1 MVDYVFLLQM
11 AINGLIL
18 GLIYALIAS
27 GLTLLFGVLQIV
39 NFAHGEFVMIGAYC
53 AFFAQ
58 SQGWPYLAAIPVTL
72 VVCGVLGWA
81 VERAL
86 IRPLYA
92 RPFDTLLATWGLS
105 LLLRELVEAIYGKGY
120 QSLVVPVHG
129 MVQIGGADYP
139 SYRLLLIVL
148 SVVIVGGLLLW
159 YVLSPTG
166 TRIKAMV
173 GNPGLARAVGIRVE
187 RLARNAFIA
196 GTCLGGLGGVM
207 LAPLAPV
214 QPFMGLD
221 YILKAFFVLVVGGL
235 GSLMGLVTGSA
246 IIGGVESVMSAIFD
260 RTYGYFAVLVL
271 AILFLW
277 LRPRG
282 LFART

>member
-1 MVDYVFLLQM
+1 MDPLLVTQILNIVYEVTTL
-11 AINGLIL
+11 AVVVL
-18 GLIYALIAS
+18 GLAIVF
-27 GLTLLFGVLQIV
+27 GLLGVL
-39 NFAHGEFVMIGAYC
+39 NLAHGEFVMIGAYC
-53 AFFAQ
+53 AYFAQ

-81 VERAL
+81 VEGAL

-105 LLLRELVEAIYGKGY
+105 LMLREIVEAIYGKGFK
-120 QSLVVPVHG
+120 SLVVPVQG
-129 MVQIGGADYP
+129 MVELGGADYP
-139 SYRLLLIVL
+139 TYRLLLIVL
-148 SVVIVGGLLLW
+148 SLVIVGGLVLW
-159 YVLSPTG
+159 YLRSPTG

-173 GNPGLARAVGIRVE
+173 GNPDLARAVGIKVE

-196 GTCLGGLGGVM
+196 GTCLGGLGGMM

-235 GSLMGLVTGSA
+235 GSLLGLVTGSV
-246 IIGGVESVMSAIFD
+246 IIGGVESVVSAVID

-282 LFART
+282 IFARA

>member
-1 MVDYVFLLQM
+1 MDPLFVTQLLNI
-11 AINGLIL
+11 AYEVTTLAVVVL
-18 GLIYALIAS
+18 GLAIVF
-27 GLTLLFGVLQIV
+27 GLLGVL
-39 NFAHGEFVMIGAYC
+39 NLAHGEFVMIGAYC
-53 AFFAQ
+53 AYFAQ
-58 SQGWPYLAAIPVTL
+58 AQGWPYLAAIPVTL
-72 VVCGVLGWA
+72 VVCGLLGWA
-81 VERAL
+81 VECAL
-86 IRPLYA
+86 IRPLYQ

-105 LLLRELVEAIYGKGY
+105 LLLREIVEAIYGKGFK
-120 QSLVVPVHG
+120 SLVVPVQG
-129 MVQIGGADYP
+129 MVELGGTDYP
-139 SYRLLLIVL
+139 SYRILLIVL
-148 SVVIVGGLLLW
+148 SVAVVGGLVLW
-159 YVLSPTG
+159 YLRSPTG

-173 GNPGLARAVGIRVE
+173 GNPDLARAVGIKVE
-187 RLARNAFIA
+187 NLARNAFIA

-235 GSLMGLVTGSA
+235 GSLMGLVTGSV
-246 IIGGVESVMSAIFD
+246 IIGGVESIMSAIID

-282 LFART
+282 IFARA

>member
-1 MVDYVFLLQM
+1 MDPLLVTQLLNI
-11 AINGLIL
+11 AYEVTTLAVVVL
-18 GLIYALIAS
+18 GLAIVF
-27 GLTLLFGVLQIV
+27 GLLGVL
-39 NFAHGEFVMIGAYC
+39 NLAHGEFVMIGAYC
-53 AFFAQ
+53 AYFAQ
-58 SQGWPYLAAIPVTL
+58 TQGWPYLAAIPVTL
-72 VVCGVLGWA
+72 VVCGALGWA

-86 IRPLYA
+86 IRPLYQ

-105 LLLRELVEAIYGKGY
+105 LLLREIVEAIYGKGY
-120 QSLVVPVHG
+120 KSLVVPVQG
-129 MVQIGGADYP
+129 MVEIGGADYP
-139 SYRLLLIVL
+139 SYRVLLIVL
-148 SVVIVGGLLLW
+148 SVALVGGLVLW
-159 YVLSPTG
+159 YLRSPTG

-173 GNPGLARAVGIRVE
+173 GNPDLARAVGIRVE

-235 GSLMGLVTGSA
+235 GSLMGLVTGSV
-246 IIGGVESVMSAIFD
+246 IIGGVESVVSAVAD
-260 RTYGYFAVLVL
+260 RTYGYFSVLVL

-282 LFART
+282 IFSRA

>member
-1 MVDYVFLLQM
+1 MDPLLVTQLLNI
-11 AINGLIL
+11 AYEVTTLAVVVL
-18 GLIYALIAS
+18 GLAIVF
-27 GLTLLFGVLQIV
+27 GLLGVL
-39 NFAHGEFVMIGAYC
+39 NLAHGEFVMIGAYC
-53 AFFAQ
+53 AYFTQ
-58 SQGWPYLAAIPVTL
+58 TQGWPYLAAIPVTL

-105 LLLRELVEAIYGKGY
+105 LLLREIVEAIYGKAY
-120 QSLVVPVHG
+120 QNLVVPVHG
-129 MVQIGGADYP
+129 MVEIGGADYP
-139 SYRLLLIVL
+139 SYRVLLIVL
-148 SVVIVGGLLLW
+148 SVALVGGLVLW
-159 YVLSPTG
+159 YLRSPTG

-173 GNPGLARAVGIRVE
+173 GNPDLARAVGIRVE

-235 GSLMGLVTGSA
+235 GSLMGLVTGSV
-246 IIGGVESVMSAIFD
+246 IIGGVESVVSAVID
-260 RTYGYFAVLVL
+260 RTYGYFSVLVL

-282 LFART
+282 IFARA

>member
-1 MVDYVFLLQM
+1 MDPLFVTQLLNI
-11 AINGLIL
+11 AYEVTTLAVVVL
-18 GLIYALIAS
+18 GLAIVF
-27 GLTLLFGVLQIV
+27 GLLGVL
-39 NFAHGEFVMIGAYC
+39 NLAHGEFVMIGAYC
-53 AFFAQ
+53 AYFAQ
-58 SQGWPYLAAIPVTL
+58 EQGWPYVAAIPVTL

-86 IRPLYA
+86 IRPLYQ

-105 LLLRELVEAIYGKGY
+105 LLLREIVEAIYGKGY
-120 QSLVVPVHG
+120 KSLVVPIQG
-129 MVQIGGADYP
+129 MTEIGGTDYP
-139 SYRLLLIVL
+139 SYRILLIVL
-148 SVVIVGGLLLW
+148 SVAIVGGLVLW
-159 YVLSPTG
+159 YLRSPTG

-173 GNPGLARAVGIRVE
+173 GNPDLARAVGIRVE

-235 GSLMGLVTGSA
+235 GSLMGLVTGAA
-246 IIGGVESVMSAIFD
+246 IIGGVESIMSAIID
-260 RTYGYFAVLVL
+260 RTYGYFAVLLL

-282 LFART
+282 IFARA

>member
-1 MVDYVFLLQM
+1 MDPLLVTQLLNI
-11 AINGLIL
+11 AYEVTTLAVVVL
-18 GLIYALIAS
+18 GLAIVF
-27 GLTLLFGVLQIV
+27 GLLGVL
-39 NFAHGEFVMIGAYC
+39 NLAHGEFVMIGAYC
-53 AFFAQ
+53 AYFAQ

-105 LLLRELVEAIYGKGY
+105 LLLREIVEAIYGKGFK
-120 QSLVVPVHG
+120 SLVVPVQG
-129 MVQIGGADYP
+129 MVELGGADYP
-139 SYRLLLIVL
+139 TYRLLLIVL
-148 SVVIVGGLLLW
+148 SLVVVGGLVLW
-159 YVLSPTG
+159 YLRSPTG

-173 GNPGLARAVGIRVE
+173 GNPDLARAVGIRVE
-187 RLARNAFIA
+187 RLARNAFVA
-196 GTCLGGLGGVM
+196 GTCLGGLGGMM

-235 GSLMGLVTGSA
+235 GSLLGLVTGSV
-246 IIGGVESVMSAIFD
+246 IIGGVESVVSAIVD

-282 LFART
+282 IFARA

>member
-1 MVDYVFLLQM
+1 MDPLFVTQLLNIVYEVTTL
-11 AINGLIL
+11 AVVVL
-18 GLIYALIAS
+18 GLAIVF
-27 GLTLLFGVLQIV
+27 GLLGVL
-39 NFAHGEFVMIGAYC
+39 NLAHGEFVMIGAYC
-53 AFFAQ
+53 AYFTQ
-58 SQGWPYLAAIPVTL
+58 TQGWPYLAAIPVTL
-72 VVCGVLGWA
+72 AVCGALGWA

-86 IRPLYA
+86 IRPLYQ

-105 LLLRELVEAIYGKGY
+105 LLLREIVEAIYGKAY
-120 QSLVVPVHG
+120 QSLVVPVQG
-129 MVQIGGADYP
+129 MVELGGADYP
-139 SYRLLLIVL
+139 SYRVLLIVL
-148 SVVIVGGLLLW
+148 SVALVGGLVLW
-159 YVLSPTG
+159 YLRSPTG

-173 GNPGLARAVGIRVE
+173 GNPDLARAVGIKVE

-196 GTCLGGLGGVM
+196 GTCLGGLGGMM

-235 GSLMGLVTGSA
+235 GSLMGLVTGSV
-246 IIGGVESVMSAIFD
+246 IIGGVESVVSAVVD
-260 RTYGYFAVLVL
+260 RTYGYFSVLVL

-282 LFART
+282 IFARA

>member
-1 MVDYVFLLQM
+1 MDPLLVTQLLNI
-11 AINGLIL
+11 AYEVTTLAVVVL
-18 GLIYALIAS
+18 GLAIVF
-27 GLTLLFGVLQIV
+27 GLLGVL
-39 NFAHGEFVMIGAYC
+39 NLAHGEFIMIGAYC
-53 AFFAQ
+53 AYFTQ

-92 RPFDTLLATWGLS
+92 RPFDTLLATRGLS
-105 LLLRELVEAIYGKGY
+105 LLLREIVEAIYGKGFK
-120 QSLVVPVHG
+120 SLVVPVQG
-129 MVQIGGADYP
+129 MVELGGTDYP

-148 SVVIVGGLLLW
+148 SIAVVGGLVLW
-159 YVLSPTG
+159 YLRSPTG

-173 GNPGLARAVGIRVE
+173 GNPDLARAVGIRVE
-187 RLARNAFIA
+187 QLARNAFIA

-235 GSLMGLVTGSA
+235 GSLLGLVTGSA
-246 IIGGVESVMSAIFD
+246 IIGGVESITSAVFD

-282 LFART
+282 IFARA